1 MEGHNKQ
8 RVTAILA
15 AVSALVLSALVL
27 VAALVVH
34 TRTQFP
40 EAATGSAGTAY
51 DIPGRRLQ
59 VVVGAGAARADGLAI
74 SGYVERDDTHYAVA
88 IWRDA
93 FQASSY
99 PFLHYRY
106 RTQHPGPELTF
117 TWRVAGD
124 AGRVHTSP
132 LARTS
137 GGDGVVQLAGSPG
150 WKGTIVEVGIT
161 AAAKAADEE
170 LSITGLSLQPASWS
184 NSLRSLLSTWTGFR
198 GWKQTSIN
206 FLTGTV
212 RGWDLSPLPVAA
224 AWGTLAALV
233 LAGVARVVRLH
244 GPLAWGVVILAPWV
258 AVDLLWQYELSTQ
271 LGETRQRFAAKT
283 IHEKHLADTDASLYS
298 YTRRLK
304 TSVLPGEPAR
314 IVIVHESSGHNFE
327 RLKTQYYLL
336 PHNIFN
342 FDKGPPRSAYRVGDY
357 ILVLGDTGDPALDK
371 QGRQLVWSSGK
382 RLPVRLVDRDPRGR
396 LYQVKPRFREQ
407 GGSP

>member
-1 MEGHNKQ
+1 MDRDSKQ
-8 RVTAILA
+8 RVNAILA
-15 AVSALVLSALVL
+15 SVLALTFSALVLL
-27 VAALVVH
+27 AALAVH
-34 TRTQFP
+34 TRTHFP
-40 EAATGSAGTAY
+40 EGAAGSAGSAY

-59 VVVGAGAARADGLAI
+59 VVVGAGAARSDGLAI
-74 SGYVERDDTHYAVA
+74 TGYVERDDKHYAVA

-93 FQASSY
+93 LQASSY
-99 PFLHYRY
+99 PFLQYRY

-124 AGRVHTSP
+124 AGRVHNSP
-132 LARTS
+132 LPRTPD
-137 GGDGVVQLAGSPG
+137 GDGVLRLAGFPG
-150 WKGTIVEVGIT
+150 WEGTIVEVGIT

-198 GWKQTSIN
+198 GWEQTSIN
-206 FLTGTV
+206 FLMGTA

-224 AWGTLAALV
+224 AWGVLAALV
-233 LAGVARVVRLH
+233 LAGAARVVRLH

-258 AVDLLWQYELSTQ
+258 AVDLLWQHELSTQ
-271 LGETRQRFAAKT
+271 LEETRQLFAGKT
-283 IHEKHLADTDASLYS
+283 MHEKHLADNDASLYS

-314 IVIVHESSGHNFE
+314 IVIAHDSSGHNFE
-327 RLKTQYYLL
+327 RLKAQYYLL
-336 PHNIFN
+336 PHNVYN
-342 FDKGPPRSAYRVGDY
+342 FGKGPRRSAFRKGDY
-357 ILVLGDTGDPALDK
+357 ILVLGDTADPALDK
-371 QGRQLVWSSGK
+371 QRRQLVWNSGK
-382 RLPVRLVDRDPRGR
+382 TLPVRLVDRDPRGR